1 MQFVTAERALT
12 GTDRRA
18 GVAARGLSLMF
29 GAYALVVSL
38 VGLAIQAANPGR
50 IILHPAQL
58 GPIYAASVGH
68 GVAAVLF
75 LTLSVFIR
83 RRGAR
88 PRLPRMLLVL
98 APILFVLSVDRIVN
112 VIHPPPPK
120 LSRNGIFIPHSRRWM
135 THAPLSQGRQD
146 NVMAYIDR
154 YGMRVTKPQ
163 WKRTLG
169 DAPRILFLGDS
180 ITFGYNVPA
189 EDGFVERIQVMLEKR
204 QDAPNFIAMNGGTI
218 SATPRQELD
227 WLTHEGVDVGSDLVV
242 LQICMNDITYMLH
255 PSVLASGDQGVIA
268 ETNEHVYWSGLMR
281 LAHDWARRRKYGD
294 DLDRAAQVIA
304 TENFDK
310 LLDRSKAATTWE
322 AWDRATG
329 DWEAMVRFCRTRKIP
344 IAFMIVP
351 LRKQIQ
357 DRSVSIEPQNRIQAF
372 AREQD
377 VPCLDLTPLLR
388 SLHLNHGEPI
398 GELYSDYTHPSSPG
412 HRVVAEA
419 LCLFLEKNDLFR
431 KARSHWKASGEDTP
445 E

>member
-1 MQFVTAERALT
+1 AAAV
-12 GTDRRA
+12 
-18 GVAARGLSLMF
+18 ARGLSLMF
-29 GAYALVVSL
+29 GAYALLVSI

-50 IILHPAQL
+50 LILHPAQL
-58 GPIYAASVGH
+58 EPIYAASVGH
-68 GVAAVLF
+68 GVAAVVF
-75 LTLSVFIR
+75 LALSVIVR

-88 PRLPRMLLVL
+88 PGLPRTLLIL
-98 APILFVLSVDRIVN
+98 APILFLLSVDRIVN
-112 VIHPPPPK
+112 VVHPPPPK
-120 LSRNGIFIPHSRRWM
+120 ISRTGIFIPHSRRWM

-180 ITFGYNVPA
+180 ITFGYDVPA
-189 EDGFVERIQVMLEKR
+189 EDGFVERIQAMLDRRE
-204 QDAPNFIAMNGGTI
+204 DAPAFIAMNAGTI

-255 PSVLASGDQGVIA
+255 PSVLASGDHGVIA

-281 LAHDWARRRKYGD
+281 VAHDWARRRKYGD
-294 DLDRAAQVIA
+294 DLDQAAQMIA

-310 LLDRSKAATTWE
+310 LLDKSKAATTWE
-322 AWDRATG
+322 AWGRATG

-357 DRSVSIEPQNRIQAF
+357 DRSVSIEPQKRIQAF
-372 AREQD
+372 ARQWD

-388 SLHLNHGEPI
+388 SLHLDRGEPI
-398 GELYSDYTHPSSPG
+398 SELYSDYTHPSAPG

-419 LCLFLEKNDLFR
+419 LYSFLEANGLFD
-431 KARSHWKASGEDTP
+431 KARAHWVASGEDIP
-445 E
+445 G